1 MSLSRLNKSIFYL
14 IAFCLL
20 PASLVFGQGRYDKKL
35 QQTQMLI
42 NQSPDVAYLK
52 IKSLLQEALNKDDTY
67 TVGAC
72 YRQIGEI
79 FYHQAAFSQA
89 LDNYYKADALFR
101 KKKYD
106 RETAENL
113 NKIGNTYYY
122 THQYDVALKIFKEA
136 LDIYNR
142 IRDKI
147 GIAESM
153 GLIGQAYEKSGD
165 HNRAF
170 DFQNKALEQYK
181 KAQAQA
187 GIAKIHENIGSL
199 YEDKMRLDSA
209 LKHFKL
215 ALLYNS
221 NQGDKMAQIEVLNN
235 LGDVYRKSADYRQA
249 LLYTHKAADLATRMK
264 EHYQLASAYRDLSKT
279 YNLMGRNDS
288 AYYYSDAGREI
299 YQTIF
304 SEDNKNQQMV
314 LQTLFEIEQKDNAIA
329 QFQND
334 KQLNLLIIFSTI
346 LISILLVCLGISV
359 ISRQRLKIKN
369 EQQLN
374 EQNRVLYESQK
385 KSLEF
390 DLRSK
395 HLKEES
401 LKGEL
406 ELKSKELTSHTL
418 HLIKKNQLLDELKDK
433 LNAMIKDDKRDQ
445 RKELKQVINL
455 INQNNNQDKNWE
467 DFRIVFERVHENF
480 FDRLK
485 KHSNALTSS
494 DYRLVALLKMN
505 LNSADIATML
515 GISQD
520 SLRIARYRL
529 RKKLNLEE
537 GENLSAFLQNL

>member
-1 MSLSRLNKSIFYL
+1 MSLSLLNKSIFYL
-14 IAFCLL
+14 ITLL
-20 PASLVFGQGRYDKKL
+20 LLAPSLAKGQGLFDKKL
-35 QQTQMLI
+35 QQNQMLI
-42 NQSPDVAYLK
+42 NQSPDVAYLR
-52 IKSLLQEALNKDDTY
+52 IKSLLQEALKKEDAY

-79 FYHQAAFSQA
+79 FYHQAAYSQA
-89 LDNYYKADALFR
+89 LDNYYKADSLFR
-101 KKKYD
+101 EERFD

-122 THQYDVALKIFKEA
+122 TRQYDVALKVFKEA
-136 LDIYNR
+136 LKIYTRINDI
-142 IRDKI
+142 I
-147 GIAESM
+147 GIGGSL
-153 GLIGQAYEKSGD
+153 GLIGQAYEKNGE
-165 HNRAF
+165 HTKAF
-170 DFQNKALEQYK
+170 TYQHKALEQYK
-181 KAQAQA
+181 KAQSQA

-199 YEDKMRLDSA
+199 YEDKMQLDSA
-209 LKHFKL
+209 LRHFNL
-215 ALLYNS
+215 ALQS
-221 NQGDKMAQIEVLNN
+221 NKDQGDKMAQIEVLNN
-235 LGDVYRKSADYRQA
+235 LGDIYRKSSSYRQA
-249 LLYTHKAADLATRMK
+249 LVYTQKAAALATSMK
-264 EHYQLASAYRDLSKT
+264 EHYQLASAYRDLAKT

-288 AYYYSDAGREI
+288 AYFYSDAGREI
-299 YQTIF
+299 YQNIF

-329 QFQND
+329 KFQHD
-334 KQLNLLIIFSTI
+334 KQLNLIIIISTI
-346 LISILLVCLGISV
+346 LISVLLICLGISV
-359 ISRQRLKIKN
+359 ISRQRLKINN
-369 EQQLN
+369 ERQLN

-385 KSLEF
+385 QALEF
-390 DLRSK
+390 DLRTK

-418 HLIKKNQLLDELKDK
+418 HLIKKNQLLEELKDK
-433 LNAMIKDDKRDQ
+433 LNVMIKDDKRDQ

-480 FDRLK
+480 FERLK
-485 KHSNALTSS
+485 KRSNALTSS

-505 LNSADIATML
+505 LNSADISTML